1 MARSSTS
8 ISSLNQQLRALK
20 NRVTWLERALKPA
33 KKPISPDLNLT
44 RDRAE
49 EKARY
54 EALMEFYRKKKVE
67 FYKRNPNWLE
77 SEISQE
83 REKNA
88 FLRSRGLKPEPS
100 RIPAEV
106 RPKKG

>member
-8 ISSLNQQLRALK
+8 ISSLRQQLLALK
-20 NRVTWLERALKPA
+20 NRVTWLERAIKPA
-33 KKPISPDLNLT
+33 KKPISPHVNRA
-44 RDRAE
+44 RDHAE
-49 EKARY
+49 EASRQ
-54 EALMEFYRKKKVE
+54 EALMEYYKERKIA
-67 FYKRNPNWLE
+67 FYKRHPDWLE
-77 SEISQE
+77 GDIALE

-106 RPKKG
+106 RPKED